1 MSPNHSNDM
10 SIHSETKAFIA
21 VPILSILE
29 SQDFHKVEPA
39 VACLL
44 VLTCSGAFLELF
56 PEMYSLIVK
65 LTTSEYKIL
74 SRQIGYENSDSGSP
88 VLAIFTGG
96 SLCAMLAFACPLQN
110 LIYILAA
117 SNLCAGICRAFFLLY
132 SPYRP
137 KYMASNSSE
146 IHG

>member
-1 MSPNHSNDM
+1 MP
-10 SIHSETKAFIA
+10 
-21 VPILSILE
+21 VLSLLE

-44 VLTCSGAFLELF
+44 VLACSGAFLELF

-65 LTTSEYKIL
+65 LTTSDYKIL
-74 SRQIGYENSDSGSP
+74 SRQIGYENGDSGSP

-110 LIYILAA
+110 LIYILTA

-132 SPYRP
+132 SPFRP
-137 KYMASNSSE
+137 KYMANSSSNFDRCSVKLSNQK
-146 IHG
+146 IKSIFR